1 MSHAIKLE
9 KSIEKIAGAL
19 SAFGDQFQEIQRKT
33 VPDTKSTCSKFAAS
47 RILNEIDGEADN
59 LDETVIKIREW
70 IEKLKVYGGI
80 VE

>member
-9 KSIEKIAGAL
+9 KRLEKIAGAL
-19 SAFGDQFQEIQRKT
+19 SAFGDQFQEIQRKI

-47 RILNEIDGEADN
+47 RILSEIDDEAAN
-59 LDETVIKIREW
+59 LDETVLKMREW

>member
-1 MSHAIKLE
+1 MSNAIKLE
-9 KSIEKIAGAL
+9 KSLEKVAGAL
-19 SAFGDQFQEIQRKT
+19 SAFDDQFQEIQRKA

-47 RILNEIDGEADN
+47 RILKEIDGEAAN